1 MAFTADT
8 EKIKRWRQER
18 QWSQEHL
25 AHLAGIGLRTLQRL
39 ENDGPASSETLR
51 ALAAAYDVD
60 VMALMIDEDAQALRT
75 IRERNAE
82 LRKGI
87 QISFWIHLA
96 AYGIG
101 MVTFLGIGLAG
112 GGDIFVMRAPM
123 VWWTVGLAAHA
134 GTVGIIE
141 AVTRYNEPGTVE
153 GGD

>member
-1 MAFTADT
+1 MAFTADI

-39 ENDGPASSETLR
+39 ENGGPASSETLR

-60 VMALMIDEDAQALRT
+60 VMALMVDEDAQALRT
-75 IRERNAE
+75 IRARNAE

-96 AYGIG
+96 SYGIG

-141 AVTRYNEPGTVE
+141 AVTRYNEPATGVGE
-153 GGD
+153 D

>member
-8 EKIKRWRQER
+8 AKIKRWRQER

-25 AHLAGIGLRTLQRL
+25 AHLAGIGLRTLQRV
-39 ENDGPASSETLR
+39 ENGEPASSETLR

-60 VMALMIDEDAQALRT
+60 VMALMVDEDAQALRA
-75 IRERNAE
+75 IRTRNAE

-96 AYGIG
+96 SYGIG
-101 MVTFLGIGLAG
+101 MVTFLGIGLAA

-141 AVTRYNEPGTVE
+141 AVTRYNVPATGE
-153 GGD
+153 DKD

>member
-1 MAFTADT
+1 MAFKADT

-87 QISFWIHLA
+87 QISF
-96 AYGIG
+96 
-101 MVTFLGIGLAG
+101 
-112 GGDIFVMRAPM
+112 
-123 VWWTVGLAAHA
+123 
-134 GTVGIIE
+134 
-141 AVTRYNEPGTVE
+141 
-153 GGD
+153 

>member
-1 MAFTADT
+1 MAFIADT

-25 AHLAGIGLRTLQRL
+25 AHLAGIGLRTLQRV
-39 ENDGPASSETLR
+39 ENGEPASSETLR

-60 VMALMIDEDAQALRT
+60 VMALMVDEDAQALRT
-75 IRERNAE
+75 IRTRNAE

-96 AYGIG
+96 SYGIG
-101 MVTFLGIGLAG
+101 MVTFLGIGLAA

-141 AVTRYNEPGTVE
+141 AVTRYNEPATGE
-153 GGD
+153 DKD

>member
-8 EKIKRWRQER
+8 AKIKSWRQER

-25 AHLAGIGLRTLQRL
+25 AHLAGIGLRTLQRV
-39 ENDGPASSETLR
+39 ENGGPASSETLR

-60 VMALMIDEDAQALRT
+60 VMALVVDEDAQALRT
-75 IRERNAE
+75 IRRRNAD
-82 LRKGI
+82 LRKAI
-87 QISFWIHLA
+87 QLSFWIHLA

-101 MVTFLGIGLAG
+101 MVTFLGIGLAS

-123 VWWTVGLAAHA
+123 VWWTVGLASHA

-141 AVTRYNEPGTVE
+141 AVTRYNEPATE
-153 GGD
+153 EDKD